1 METGKSGDGKTS
13 HPFGREEEVAVGQ
26 LFVCFC
32 NNVSLGQWELARA
45 CVEQLHNYREKTPCS
60 IQDIL
65 KAIAEHPYD
74 LRSGGVSVPTP
85 HHLSWMC
92 ITENEGLQTQ
102 EQLPAGI
109 YQDTEFRLLIFEAGK
124 GASDNVLQE
133 VYRFHCCAITK
144 RDTSREHQLATLTG
158 LSTEALSFLKGVLQE
173 TPALGHAI
181 LTHLTVS
188 EDREMYLQHNQALQK
203 LYIDCIFEDLE
214 ALNNIK
220 EDEDHIERSRDICRH
235 LYDVLALLNPSREM
249 VDLKLQDLFSKLLSS
264 VSRDQSSLQLS
275 AINSC
280 LLGRQ
285 DSFLLV
291 ELAAVENELRLRTS
305 RQRYV
310 ERVGVS
316 EVSTKGETN
325 DQAITM
331 AMTMGEDRT
340 AVWQNLFF
348 RCLRGQ
354 RHILEDVVGTAVSL
368 VKAGQFDELATL
380 LAPAEFHPL
389 CPLVLLLGWNHCYG
403 CHNISRLMDGLWNC
417 QDLSEQAD
425 MMKSQPVLSQACRNL
440 AYQVQLVQWCLDKTR
455 PLVIESG
462 APITHHDRASQL
474 FQGLEF
480 HSVLFML
487 HQATSLASLNQEEVL
502 DLLHKQPSLPTEESS
517 SKKIVRFA
525 PVDDDSAE
533 DISLSE
539 GPQSLQ
545 QQRDISIYRGYCA
558 IRCFMDAILHG
569 QDLGMKARANSSLS
583 AGSNSSTTQPAAQ
596 MEEMYGRHV
605 TKNLEVGKDHL
616 SQIQP
621 LTFRAEV
628 LENIFSL
635 LFVTHDDL
643 LDDRSVLSDSGGE
656 EGQYELDRTNRG
668 SRRESRDLLSCPP
681 SLDSSMEMV
690 SSTEVYR
697 VLIENGTAWKP
708 NVQEKVL
715 DAIVQ
720 ASEGIAIGK
729 EATVPGNKEVTAKE
743 ESTTKTKR
751 KRGKDKEHQASL
763 SDIAEPAS
771 EDKNGLSGHSSGRS
785 GDGWTREVPRL
796 GFLMDECLIRDILAV
811 LKECFLNLKS
821 AKFVKLG
828 QGQNIEDEDLLKCVS
843 SSITESSLQQRISRL
858 DQCINEAQWRFQLVV
873 PEYVPKQPGL
883 IAVGTRDTGDT
894 SSGDE
899 MGSYYG
905 KWEQDKKGKRR
916 KKRGTSSSR
925 SRSETATS
933 QGTGAE
939 SEKSLPGSEQVTG
952 TQTGTATDDSDKG
965 RRRRR
970 RNHSARYS
978 SGTSSLVLKRKTGI
992 IPRMLAT
999 KGTLLNMCLQRGN
1012 YTQAHQVVKMFQFKN
1027 EANIAEVKFS
1037 ENYEAAIKQ
1046 LQSMEGKSKGGNI
1059 SGKAEKPAVS
1069 KSPLGAIAS
1078 AAAAGIAS
1086 MSLNNIVDQLLKT
1099 ERLPTVVWA
1108 DEEEMATKPL
1118 ICSLIRNENVPAMII
1133 FDLACTATNSWEVSR
1148 SLLEMADKK
1157 VTPAVKTQE
1166 LQTYK
1171 LGKEDQHRIS
1181 KAEESIAGFES
1192 VFRRI
1197 VEVVG
1202 KDSGESSSLTRPEV
1216 KAKFFQHSAR
1226 DTLVRG
1232 SESLDGEEV
1241 RNQVNSLLEKEKAI
1255 ERLFKALSED
1265 GDVQTGEGKTGKT
1278 KRGAVQQAMQHLI
1291 KVFDGYPVLCS
1302 SLWHMEQLEGRG
1314 DEDVQ
1319 WADFLRSLYTHVS
1332 TMTALLTEHQDLA
1345 KQSGA
1350 PQVKPGNPFLVL
1362 SEGPT
1367 YTLGK
1372 LMFDKGVPPA
1382 QLQTV
1387 AEQLRMD
1394 LVHVIVQSCC
1404 PRVPLTMQ
1412 QSQTSGDMWVLNAAD
1427 LTEVDDMDQSTA
1439 SPVGLA
1445 EDLLTRMVNLLKAH
1459 AQDGVFDHR
1468 GGMQVCQ
1475 SSDYHDLA
1483 TATQQ
1488 LEAVDLTLLRTDAEK
1503 LCFFTNIFNLMVAHA
1518 ALAQLTAKMRTGSKA
1533 VPSTLFHCSHPLD
1546 SVIWLSSIAYNI
1558 GQMGTVSALDLRYL
1572 VLHHGLPLPSHYSL
1586 LKNRLHGLS
1595 PNDPWHEFLP
1605 PADPRVLFVLTE
1617 GAACSPPIQVLKP
1630 DEVELQLETAIRL
1643 YLETQLVV
1651 DEAILHVK
1659 VPQLLDWYKGDF
1671 IGKDPSPDDPL
1682 LVLMSVL
1689 ADHCPPH
1696 LADVLWKL
1704 EAQQEQSGQSQART
1718 TYSLVPFDA
1727 TFQYVFMFE
1736 RSTPRQAEMHQSE
1749 LLSAQDSASR
1759 TDEQSSKFGIS
1770 TATQHYLRNRS
1781 HLVATLAQLICR
1793 QSETSSPGES
1803 TDEPEEHQ
1811 SESEV
1816 HDEDGRDISQT
1827 VQSSKLHMEDEFPV
1841 LNNFIHAMVL
1851 PLSNQLTDTFEFE
1864 ERLAPGSTA
1873 IIPSLLSSHTDK
1885 RLAGNVKGLLLQL
1898 LQQGRLQEAVDIVEN
1913 HSSALDVESTALLC
1927 DFVLC
1932 SAGTQSD
1939 MEQAQSWRYLLRVR
1953 DPDLSAHL
1961 VLACLGQWPVDVCV
1975 ELLEMC
1981 AGNSLKSPALE
1992 KAVEKA
1998 LQEMKVYQ
2006 KIVNCALQATPAVYL
2021 EEETGSSSLDADVS
2035 AFTRWQTVAEE
2046 SVANPNKIM
2055 GILLRAK
2062 DFTTTREWAELHN
2075 VPPRLKQMVEEQYV
2089 VSLLE
2094 HGRHKADTT
2103 KAYQVLQNIGSE
2115 STCLSVCENIL
2126 PKLQLVESQL
2136 FLLQYLLDHLQN
2148 ELQLDKLQQLCLRK
2162 MGAKALLYL
2171 PSGARGE
2178 YEHLVTRPDLI
2189 LEQLLMNMKV
2199 AWASQV
2205 VHVLHEELRMSKDI
2219 TDLHFD
2225 QLDFIL
2231 AKYAGKALDFPVVQ
2245 YRNASDSRSAT
2256 PVTLSPTPTSMEKTV
2271 TPSVTPSASPSLL
2284 RKQAGPSE
2292 KGDSSSL
2299 YSTSAPHSTSGR
2311 SSAGLHSSSVGQR
2324 SPVPNRK
2331 VKSPVGVIAASGYI
2345 LPEVPPNRAQWVP
2358 DEDVTHCMVCKFE
2371 QFGMFNRRHH
2381 CRRCGRVVC
2390 YSCSSHKVLVAGYGD
2405 IPVRIC
2411 AECYEQFY
2419 RGRSRPSSPQLE
2431 DRLKARLAGISTS
2444 PVASG
2449 AGSATSEALEPDI
2462 HQEQLEQQWSWRLEL
2477 EEDRNTAVREEF
2489 YYEQAPN
2496 TSLCVSL
2503 LNLHSDD
2510 QAAGQQMVQLSHSLS
2525 LNLNYPD
2532 VDSSLIISMLRYLLF
2547 NAKMKFMKAGES
2559 SGIEMCD
2566 TYLSHVD
2573 VLKMLAKAHF
2583 HGLPSIQELQSK
2595 DKARRLRDRLIEDE
2609 RLDLAMDFST
2619 KCGLDSAGVWAAWGM
2634 AYLRTGN
2641 YPAAREKFSRCL
2653 KPPSDVNMIS
2663 HSSKMLT
2670 GILQSLESTSTATLA
2685 PSRDLV
2691 KNPYLGLSGNHRASQ
2706 LSEQVF
2712 QECLYY
2718 LQMYGT
2724 HLHLINFYY
2733 SHSKLPKAVK
2743 YILDKHC
2750 SPDVFIEGLLV
2761 PCLSRAQLPKLQ
2773 DQMVMFDPTLAKWAT
2788 YLTAACRYLNKNN
2801 RNYSLYQF
2809 QIFMKDYVR
2818 AAMTCIRFFS
2828 ARASTYTELFDR
2840 LHHLASAKQHLTTVL
2855 EEQHSDNMGSKT
2867 AGRHSPVLT
2876 GQSAGWGEDSKEPS
2890 IKMTMSRPELN
2901 RHINTITLQTDVTKF
2916 LHRCMTL
2923 SQKGAS
2929 SLVGETASPGNLPS
2943 LFGNNKVKSEVAC
2956 MVLLGGTHIQDGF
2969 GLAFRIIQD
2978 FHLNATLVYIQAGR
2992 TLAKQKQYK
3001 EITQLLQCVEESG
3014 LSDEQSWD
3022 EIIGA
3027 CLLVV
3032 ADDPGQSKEAESLI
3046 KRIRSD
3052 ANKIN
3057 AYILCGKL
3065 KSAYLIAVRGERVDD
3080 IRRIAGTAERH
3091 GQSAVK
3097 SICDKWLLG
3106 WEEKRQ
3112 KERQHQ
3118 ELLRNVRRK

>member
-1 METGKSGDGKTS
+1 MEAAKNGDGKQSS
-13 HPFGREEEVAVGQ
+13 HPFGREEAVAVSQ

-45 CVEQLHNYREKTPCS
+45 CVEQLHRCREKTPCD

-65 KAIAEHPYD
+65 KAIAQHPYE

-92 ITENEGLQTQ
+92 ITEFQGLQTE
-102 EQLPAGI
+102 EQLPSANIHPDI
-109 YQDTEFRLLIFEAGK
+109 YQDAEFRLLLFKAGK
-124 GASDNVLQE
+124 GASHNTLQE

-144 RDTSREHQLATLTG
+144 RDSSREHQLATLTG
-158 LSTEALSFLKGVLQE
+158 LSTEALSFLKAVLQE
-173 TPALGHAI
+173 TPTLGHAI
-181 LTHLTVS
+181 LAHLTVS

-203 LYIDCIFEDLE
+203 LYIDCVFEDLKT
-214 ALNNIK
+214 LNNLK
-220 EDEDHIERSRDICRH
+220 ENGDHTERSRDICRH
-235 LYDVLALLNPSREM
+235 LYDILALLNPSRDM
-249 VDLKLQDLFSKLLSS
+249 VDLKLQDLFSELLSF
-264 VSRDQSSLQLS
+264 VNRDQPCLQRS

-285 DSFLLV
+285 DSWLL
-291 ELAAVENELRLRTS
+291 EEFAAVENELRIRPS
-305 RQRYV
+305 RQRYA
-310 ERVGVS
+310 ERVMSGS
-316 EVSTKGETN
+316 EESNKDETD
-325 DQAITM
+325 DQVITM
-331 AMTMGEDRT
+331 AMTNGEDRM

-354 RHILEDVVGTAVSL
+354 RHILEDVVSTAVFL
-368 VKAGQFDELATL
+368 VKSGQFAELATL
-380 LAPAEFHPL
+380 LAPAEFQPL
-389 CPLVLLLGWNHCYG
+389 RPLVLLLGWNHCYG
-403 CHNISRLMDGLWNC
+403 CHNISRLMDGLWNT
-417 QDLSEQAD
+417 QALSDQAE
-425 MMKSQPVLSQACRNL
+425 MMQSQPVLSQACRNL

-462 APITHHDRASQL
+462 APTTHHDRASEL

-480 HSVLFML
+480 HSVLFVL
-487 HQATSLASLNQEEVL
+487 HQATSLARLNQEEVL
-502 DLLHKQPSLPTEESS
+502 DLLHKQPSLPTEENS

-533 DISLSE
+533 DISISE

-583 AGSNSSTTQPAAQ
+583 AGSNISSTQPAAQ
-596 MEEMYGRHV
+596 MEEMYGRLV

-668 SRRESRDLLSCPP
+668 SRRESLLSCPP
-681 SLDSSMEMV
+681 SLDSSVEMV

-697 VLIENGTAWKP
+697 ILADNSTTWKP
-708 NVQEKVL
+708 NVPGTVL

-729 EATVPGNKEVTAKE
+729 EATVPENKEEVTATKE
-743 ESTTKTKR
+743 EPTTKR
-751 KRGKDKEHQASL
+751 KKGRDKNHHPSL

-771 EDKNGLSGHSSGRS
+771 EDRNGLSGHSSGRS

-796 GFLMDECLIRDILAV
+796 GFLMDECLVRDILAV

-821 AKFVKLG
+821 ARFAKLG
-828 QGQNIEDEDLLKCVS
+828 QGQNGEDEDLLKCVS

-873 PEYVPKQPGL
+873 PEHVPKQPGL
-883 IAVGTRDTGDT
+883 IAVGSRDSGDT

-899 MGSYYG
+899 MGSYYSR
-905 KWEQDKKGKRR
+905 WEQDKRIKRQR

-925 SRSETATS
+925 SRSE
-933 QGTGAE
+933 
-939 SEKSLPGSEQVTG
+939 
-952 TQTGTATDDSDKG
+952 TDDSDKG

-978 SGTSSLVLKRKTGI
+978 SAASSLVLKRKTGI

-1012 YTQAHQVVKMFQFKN
+1012 YTQAHQVIKMFQFKN
-1027 EANIAEVKFS
+1027 EANVAEVKFS
-1037 ENYEAAIKQ
+1037 ENYEAASKQ
-1046 LQSMEGKSKGGNI
+1046 LQSVEVKSKGGNM
-1059 SGKAEKPAVS
+1059 SGKADKPAAS

-1078 AAAAGIAS
+1078 AAAAGMAS

-1108 DEEEMATKPL
+1108 DEEEMTTKPL
-1118 ICSLIRNENVPAMII
+1118 ICSLIRSENVPAMII

-1157 VTPAVKTQE
+1157 VTPAVKSQE
-1166 LQTYK
+1166 LQTNYK
-1171 LGKEDQHRIS
+1171 PGKEDQHRIS

-1192 VFRRI
+1192 VFKQI
-1197 VEVVG
+1197 VGVVG
-1202 KDSGESSSLTRPEV
+1202 KDSGESSSLIRPEV

-1226 DTLVRG
+1226 DVLGRG
-1232 SESLDGEEV
+1232 STSLDVEEL
-1241 RNQVNSLLEKEKAI
+1241 RNQVSSLLEREKAV

-1265 GDVQTGEGKTGKT
+1265 GDMQTLEGKTGKA
-1278 KRGAVQQAMQHLI
+1278 KRSAVQQAMQHLI
-1291 KVFDGYPVLCS
+1291 KVYDGYPVLCS
-1302 SLWHMEQLEGRG
+1302 SLWHMEQLESLG

-1319 WADFLRSLYTHVS
+1319 WADFLRSLYTHVG
-1332 TMTALLTEHQDLA
+1332 TMTTLLTEHQDLA
-1345 KQSGA
+1345 KQSRA
-1350 PQVKPGNPFLVL
+1350 SQVKPGNPFLVL
-1362 SEGPT
+1362 TEGPT

-1372 LMFDKGVPPA
+1372 LMFDNGVPPD

-1404 PRVPLTMQ
+1404 PRVPLTME
-1412 QSQTSGDMWVLNAAD
+1412 QSPTSGDLWVLNASD
-1427 LTEVDDMDQSTA
+1427 FTEQDDTDQSRI

-1445 EDLLTRMVNLLKAH
+1445 EDLLSRMVNLLKAH
-1459 AQDGVFDHR
+1459 ATDGVFDHR
-1468 GGMQVCQ
+1468 GGVQVCQ

-1483 TATQQ
+1483 AAAQQ
-1488 LEAVDLTLLRTDAEK
+1488 LEAVDLSLLGTDAEK
-1503 LCFFTNIFNLMVAHA
+1503 LCFFANVFNLMLAHA
-1518 ALAQLTAKMRTGSKA
+1518 ALAQLAARRRTRSKA
-1533 VPSTLFHCSHPLD
+1533 APFALFHCSHPLD

-1558 GQMGTVSALDLRYL
+1558 GQMGTVSALDLRFL

-1617 GAACSPPIQVLKP
+1617 GAASSPPLQVLKP

-1643 YLETQLVV
+1643 YLETQLAV

-1659 VPQLLDWYKGDF
+1659 IPQLLDWYKEDF
-1671 IGKDPSPDDPL
+1671 LGKNQSPEDPL
-1682 LVLMSVL
+1682 LALMSVL

-1704 EAQQEQSGQSQART
+1704 EAQQEQSGQSQPRT

-1727 TFQYVFMFE
+1727 TFQYAFMFE
-1736 RSTPRQAEMHQSE
+1736 RPIDSRQAEMGQSQ
-1749 LLSAQDSASR
+1749 LLSSAQDSAPR
-1759 TDEQSSKFGIS
+1759 TDEQSPMFRIS
-1770 TATQHYLRNRS
+1770 GTTQQYLRNRS

-1793 QSETSSPGES
+1793 QSETPSPRNSTEES
-1803 TDEPEEHQ
+1803 VDHE

-1816 HDEDGRDISQT
+1816 HEDSETDINQT
-1827 VQSSKLHMEDEFPV
+1827 VQSTKIHIEDEFPV
-1841 LNNFIHAMVL
+1841 LHNFIHAMVL
-1851 PLSNQLTDTFEFE
+1851 PLSNQLTDTFEE
-1864 ERLAPGSTA
+1864 KRRTAGSTA
-1873 IIPSLLSSHTDK
+1873 IVPSLLSSHTDA
-1885 RLAGNVKGLLLQL
+1885 RLAGNVKELLLQL

-1913 HSSALDVESTALLC
+1913 HSSALDVENAALLC

-1932 SAGTQSD
+1932 SAGTQTD
-1939 MEQAQSWRYLLRVR
+1939 TEQPQSWRYLLRVQ

-1981 AGNSLKSPALE
+1981 AGSSLRSSALQ
-1992 KAVEKA
+1992 KAVEKS

-2006 KIVNCALQATPAVYL
+2006 RIVNCALQAAPAVYL
-2021 EEETGSSSLDADVS
+2021 EEETGCSSLDADVS
-2035 AFTRWQTVAEE
+2035 AFTRWQAVAEE
-2046 SVANPNKIM
+2046 SVANPNKIL

-2062 DFTTTREWAELHN
+2062 DFATTREWAELHN
-2075 VPPRLKQMVEEQYV
+2075 VPQRLKQMVEEQYV
-2089 VSLLE
+2089 ISLLE

-2103 KAYQVLQNIGSE
+2103 KAYQVLQNLGSE

-2162 MGAKALLYL
+2162 MGAKALLCL

-2178 YEHLVTRPDLI
+2178 YEHLVTQPDLI
-2189 LEQLLMNMKV
+2189 LEQLLMNMRV

-2205 VHVLHEELRMSKDI
+2205 VQVLHEELKMSRDI
-2219 TDLHFD
+2219 ADLRFD
-2225 QLDFIL
+2225 QLDSIL
-2231 AKYAGKALDFPVVQ
+2231 AKYAAKALDFPVVQ
-2245 YRNASDSRSAT
+2245 YRNTADSGSGT
-2256 PVTLSPTPTSMEKTV
+2256 PVTLSPTPTSMERTV
-2271 TPSVTPSASPSLL
+2271 TPSGSLTPSASPSLL
-2284 RKQAGPSE
+2284 RKQPGPPD

-2299 YSTSAPHSTSGR
+2299 YSTSAGGR
-2311 SSAGLHSSSVGQR
+2311 SSASLLSSSVGQK
-2324 SPVPNRK
+2324 SPVPSRK
-2331 VKSPVGVIAASGYI
+2331 VKTHVGVMAASGYI
-2345 LPEVPPNRAQWVP
+2345 LPEAPPNRAQWVP

-2390 YSCSSHKVLVAGYGD
+2390 YSCSGHKVLVAGYGD

-2431 DRLKARLAGISTS
+2431 DRLKARLAGISAS

-2462 HQEQLEQQWSWRLEL
+2462 HQEQLDQQWSWRLEL

-2510 QAAGQQMVQLSHSLS
+2510 RAAGQQMVQLSHSLS

-2559 SGIEMCD
+2559 SGIELCD

-2641 YPAAREKFSRCL
+2641 YQGAREKFSRCL

-2670 GILQSLESTSTATLA
+2670 GILQCLESTSTATLA

-2691 KNPYLGLSGNHRASQ
+2691 KNPYLGLSGRDKASQ
-2706 LSEQVF
+2706 LSDQVF

-2718 LQMYGT
+2718 LRTYGT
-2724 HLHLINFYY
+2724 HLDLINFYY
-2733 SHSKLPKAVK
+2733 SCNKLPKAVK

-2750 SPDVFIEGLLV
+2750 SPEVFIEGLLV

-2773 DQMVMFDPTLAKWAT
+2773 DQMVMFDPTLTKWAT
-2788 YLTAACRYLNKNN
+2788 YLTAACRHLNKNN

-2840 LHHLASAKQHLTTVL
+2840 LHHLASAKQHLTNVL
-2855 EEQHSDNMGSKT
+2855 EEQHSDSMGSKT
-2867 AGRHSPVLT
+2867 AGGHSPVLT
-2876 GQSAGWGEDSKEPS
+2876 GRSAGWGEDSKEPS
-2890 IKMTMSRPELN
+2890 MKMAMSRPELN

-2916 LHRCMTL
+2916 LHRCVTL
-2923 SQKGAS
+2923 SQKGAPS
-2929 SLVGETASPGNLPS
+2929 VAGEVASPGSLPS
-2943 LFGNNKVKSEVAC
+2943 LFGNNKIKSEVAC
-2956 MVLLGGTHIQDGF
+2956 MVLLAGTHIQDGF

-2978 FHLNATLVYIQAGR
+2978 FHLNGTLVYIQAGR
-2992 TLAKQKQYK
+2992 TLAKQRQYK
-3001 EITQLLQCVEESG
+3001 EISQLLQCVEESG

-3112 KERQHQ
+3112 KERQQQ

>member
-1 METGKSGDGKTS
+1 METGRSSDGKFS
-13 HPFGREEEVAVGQ
+13 HPFGREEEVAVSQ

-45 CVEQLHNYREKTPCS
+45 CVDQLHTHREKTPCN
-60 IQDIL
+60 IQHIL
-65 KAIAEHPYD
+65 KAIADHPYD
-74 LRSGGVSVPTP
+74 LRCGGMSVPTP

-92 ITENEGLQTQ
+92 ITEFEGLQTQ
-102 EQLPAGI
+102 EQLPTDI

-124 GASDNVLQE
+124 GASDNILQE
-133 VYRFHCCAITK
+133 IYRFHCCAITK
-144 RDTSREHQLATLTG
+144 RDSSREHQLATLTG
-158 LSTEALSFLKGVLQE
+158 LSTEALSFLKGVLQQK
-173 TPALGHAI
+173 PALGHAI
-181 LTHLTVS
+181 LAHLTVA

-214 ALNNIK
+214 TLKNMK

-235 LYDVLALLNPSREM
+235 LYDILALMNPSRDM
-249 VDLKLQDLFSKLLSS
+249 VDLKLQDLFTELLSS
-264 VSRDQSSLQLS
+264 VSRDQLCLKLS

-285 DSFLLV
+285 DSFLLE
-291 ELAAVENELRLRTS
+291 ELAAVENEMRLRTS

-310 ERVGVS
+310 ERVSVS
-316 EVSTKGETN
+316 GESAKDETD
-325 DQAITM
+325 DQAVTM
-331 AMTMGEDRT
+331 AMMMGDDRR

-348 RCLRGQ
+348 RCLQGQ
-354 RHILEDVVGTAVSL
+354 RHILEDVVDTAVNL
-368 VKAGQFDELATL
+368 AKAGQFDELATL

-389 CPLVLLLGWNHCYG
+389 CPLVLLLGLNHCYG
-403 CHNISRLMDGLWNC
+403 CNNISRLMDGLWNS
-417 QDLSEQAD
+417 QDLSEQSE

-474 FQGLEF
+474 FQGLES

-487 HQATSLASLNQEEVL
+487 HQATSLASLNQQEVL
-502 DLLHKQPSLPTEESS
+502 DLLHKQPSLPTGENS

-569 QDLGMKARANSSLS
+569 QDLGMKARASSSVS
-583 AGSNSSTTQPAAQ
+583 AGSHNSNTQPAAQ
-596 MEEMYGRHV
+596 MEEMYAKHV

-668 SRRESRDLLSCPP
+668 SRRESLLSCPP

-697 VLIENGTAWKP
+697 VLTETNTTWKP
-708 NVQEKVL
+708 NVQGTVL
-715 DAIVQ
+715 DAILP

-729 EATVPGNKEVTAKE
+729 EATVPGSKE
-743 ESTTKTKR
+743 EATGKEEPTTKTKR
-751 KRGKDKEHQASL
+751 KKVNNKDHHPSL

-796 GFLMDECLIRDILAV
+796 GFLMDECLVRDVLAV

-821 AKFVKLG
+821 AKFAKLG

-883 IAVGTRDTGDT
+883 IAVGTRDTADT

-899 MGSYYG
+899 MGSYYS
-905 KWEQDKKGKRR
+905 KWEQDKRGRRQR
-916 KKRGTSSSR
+916 KKQGSSTSR

-939 SEKSLPGSEQVTG
+939 SERSLPGSEQVTG

-970 RNHSARYS
+970 RNHSARCS
-978 SGTSSLVLKRKTGI
+978 SATSSIVLKRKTGI

-999 KGTLLNMCLQRGN
+999 KDTLLNMCLQRGN
-1012 YTQAHQVVKMFQFKN
+1012 YTQAHQVIKMFQFKN
-1027 EANIAEVKFS
+1027 EANVAEVKFS
-1037 ENYEAAIKQ
+1037 ENYESAIKQ
-1046 LQSMEGKSKGGNI
+1046 LQSVEMKSKGGNT
-1059 SGKAEKPAVS
+1059 SGKPEKPAVS

-1078 AAAAGIAS
+1078 AAAAGMAS

-1099 ERLPTVVWA
+1099 EKLPTVVWA
-1108 DEEEMATKPL
+1108 DEEEMATKPH

-1157 VTPAVKTQE
+1157 VMPAVKTQE

-1192 VFRRI
+1192 VFRQI
-1197 VEVVG
+1197 VGIVG
-1202 KDSGESSSLTRPEV
+1202 KDSGESSSLVRPEV

-1226 DTLVRG
+1226 DILGRG
-1232 SESLDGEEV
+1232 SQSLDGEEV
-1241 RNQVNSLLEKEKAI
+1241 RNQVSSLLEKEKAV
-1255 ERLFKALSED
+1255 ERLVKALSED
-1265 GDVQTGEGKTGKT
+1265 GDIQTGEGKTGKT
-1278 KRGAVQQAMQHLI
+1278 KRSAVQQAIQHLI

-1302 SLWHMEQLEGRG
+1302 SLWHLEHLEGRG

-1332 TMTALLTEHQDLA
+1332 TMTALLNEHQDLA
-1345 KQSGA
+1345 KQGGVSQIRPA
-1350 PQVKPGNPFLVL
+1350 NPFLVL

-1367 YTLGK
+1367 FTLGK
-1372 LMFDKGVPPA
+1372 LMFDKGVPPD

-1404 PRVPLTMQ
+1404 PRVPLTTQ
-1412 QSQTSGDMWVLNAAD
+1412 QPQTSGDMWVLNAAD
-1427 LTEVDDMDQSTA
+1427 LTEVDEMDQSST
-1439 SPVGLA
+1439 SPLLLA
-1445 EDLLTRMVNLLKAH
+1445 EDLLIQMVNLLKAH
-1459 AQDGVFDHR
+1459 AQDGVFDQR
-1468 GGMQVCQ
+1468 GGTQVCQ
-1475 SSDYHDLA
+1475 SSDYQDLA
-1483 TATQQ
+1483 AATQQ
-1488 LEAVDLTLLRTDAEK
+1488 LEAVDLTLLSTDAEK
-1503 LCFFTNIFNLMVAHA
+1503 LCFFTNIFNLMLAHA
-1518 ALAQLTAKMRTGSKA
+1518 ALAQLTARLRSGSKDA
-1533 VPSTLFHCSHPLD
+1533 SFSLFYCSNPLD

-1558 GQMGTVSALDLRYL
+1558 GQMGTVSALDLRFL

-1586 LKNRLHGLS
+1586 LKDRLHGLS

-1617 GAACSPPIQVLKP
+1617 GAASSPPLQVLKP
-1630 DEVELQLETAIRL
+1630 DDVELQLETAVRL

-1659 VPQLLDWYKGDF
+1659 IPELLNWYKGDF
-1671 IGKDPSPDDPL
+1671 LGVDPTPDDPL
-1682 LVLMSVL
+1682 LALMSVL

-1704 EAQQEQSGQSQART
+1704 EAQQEQSGQSQPRT
-1718 TYSLVPFDA
+1718 TYSLVPFEA

-1736 RSTPRQAEMHQSE
+1736 RSTGSRQAKVEDSQ
-1749 LLSAQDSASR
+1749 LLSAQDSVSR
-1759 TDEQSSKFGIS
+1759 TDEQSSMFRIS
-1770 TATQHYLRNRS
+1770 STTQQYLRNKS

-1793 QSETSSPGES
+1793 QSEASSQGEN
-1803 TDEPEEHQ
+1803 TEQPEEHQ
-1811 SESEV
+1811 AEAEDHEESAN
-1816 HDEDGRDISQT
+1816 DINQT
-1827 VQSSKLHMEDEFPV
+1827 VQSTTLHIEDEFPV

-1851 PLSNQLTDTFEFE
+1851 PLSNQLTDIFE
-1864 ERLAPGSTA
+1864 ERTPGSAA

-1885 RLAGNVKGLLLQL
+1885 KLAGNVKTLLLQL
-1898 LQQGRLQEAVDIVEN
+1898 LQQGRMQEAVDIVEN
-1913 HSSALDVESTALLC
+1913 QSSVLDVEKTALLC

-1932 SAGTQSD
+1932 CAGTQAD
-1939 MEQAQSWRYLLRVR
+1939 MEQSESWRYLLRVK
-1953 DPDLSAHL
+1953 DPDVSAHV

-1981 AGNSLKSPALE
+1981 AGSSPRSPALE

-1998 LQEMKVYQ
+1998 LQEMRVYQ
-2006 KIVNCALQATPAVYL
+2006 RIVNCALEAAPAVYL

-2035 AFTRWQTVAEE
+2035 AFTRWQAVAEE
-2046 SVANPNKIM
+2046 SVASPNKIL

-2075 VPPRLKQMVEEQYV
+2075 VPQRLKQMVEEQYV
-2089 VSLLE
+2089 ISLLE
-2094 HGRHKADTT
+2094 YGKHKADTT

-2148 ELQLDKLQQLCLRK
+2148 ELQLDKLQQFCLRK
-2162 MGAKALLYL
+2162 MGAKALLCL

-2178 YEHLVTRPDLI
+2178 YDHLVTQPDLI
-2189 LEQLLMNMKV
+2189 LEQLLMNMRV

-2205 VHVLHEELRMSKDI
+2205 VQVLHEELRRSKDI
-2219 TDLHFD
+2219 ADLRCD
-2225 QLDFIL
+2225 QLDVIL
-2231 AKYAGKALDFPVVQ
+2231 AKYAAKALDFPVVQ
-2245 YRNASDSRSAT
+2245 YRNSSDSRSET
-2256 PVTLSPTPTSMEKTV
+2256 PATLSPTPTPMEKTV
-2271 TPSVTPSASPSLL
+2271 TPSVTPSASPSLV
-2284 RKQAGPSE
+2284 RKHAGSPG

-2299 YSTSAPHSTSGR
+2299 YSTSASGR
-2311 SSAGLHSSSVGQR
+2311 SSASLLSSSVGQR
-2324 SPVPNRK
+2324 SPVPSRK
-2331 VKSPVGVIAASGYI
+2331 VKSNVGVMAASGYI
-2345 LPEVPPNRAQWVP
+2345 LPEVPPSRAQWVP

-2411 AECYEQFY
+2411 AECHEQFY

-2449 AGSATSEALEPDI
+2449 ASSATSEALEPDF

-2510 QAAGQQMVQLSHSLS
+2510 QAAGQHMVQLSHSLS

-2573 VLKMLAKAHF
+2573 VLKMLAQAHF
-2583 HGLPSIQELQSK
+2583 QGLPSIQELQSK

-2641 YPAAREKFSRCL
+2641 FQAAREKFSRCL

-2663 HSSKMLT
+2663 YSSKMLT
-2670 GILQSLESTSTATLA
+2670 GILQCLESTSTATLA
-2685 PSRDLV
+2685 PGRDLV
-2691 KNPYLGLSGNHRASQ
+2691 KNPYLGLSGSNRASQ
-2706 LSEQVF
+2706 LSDQVF

-2724 HLHLINFYY
+2724 HLDLINFYY
-2733 SHSKLPKAVK
+2733 SHNKLPKAVK
-2743 YILDKHC
+2743 YTLDKHC
-2750 SPDVFIEGLLV
+2750 SPEVFIEGLLV
-2761 PCLSRAQLPKLQ
+2761 PCLGRAQLPKLQ
-2773 DQMVMFDPTLAKWAT
+2773 DQMVMFDPTLVRWAT

-2855 EEQHSDNMGSKT
+2855 EEQHSDSMGSKT
-2867 AGRHSPVLT
+2867 AGGHSPVLT
-2876 GQSAGWGEDSKEPS
+2876 GRSAGWGEDTGSKEPS

-2923 SQKGAS
+2923 AQKGAS
-2929 SLVGETASPGNLPS
+2929 SVGGETASPGNLPS

-2956 MVLLGGTHIQDGF
+2956 MVLLAGTHIQDGF

-3001 EITQLLQCVEESG
+3001 EISQLLQCVEESG

-3112 KERQHQ
+3112 KERQQQ